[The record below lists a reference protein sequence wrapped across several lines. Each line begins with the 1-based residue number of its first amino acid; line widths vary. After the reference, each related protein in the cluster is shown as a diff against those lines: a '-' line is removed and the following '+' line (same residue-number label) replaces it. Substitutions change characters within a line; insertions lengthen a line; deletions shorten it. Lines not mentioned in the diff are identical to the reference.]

1 MTEFVFNGVELD
13 EEAFLGALAEAQ
25 EYMRDAEKQIRLDY
39 GVSRNTASAIFYLRG
54 RSRWTL
60 KKEHEL
66 VDRDR
71 AGDPIP
77 LGKVLSGEF

>member
-13 EEAFLGALAEAQ
+13 EDAFFGALAEAQ
-25 EYMRDAEKQIRLDY
+25 EHMIEAEREIRLNY

-60 KKEHEL
+60 EKENEL
-66 VDRDR
+66 VRRDH
-71 AGDPIP
+71 AGDPIS
-77 LGKVLSGEF
+77 LAMVLSGEF

>member
-25 EYMRDAEKQIRLDY
+25 EHMIDAENQIRLDY

-60 KKEHEL
+60 EKEHEL
-66 VDRDR
+66 VKRDH
-71 AGDPIP
+71 AGDPIS
-77 LGKVLSGEF
+77 LGMVLSGEF